1 MLSLESLDLISVVAW
16 QIYERI
22 VVLQELLWINLPLRW
37 DSKKKRATY
46 RTIPRCLPYILFAT
60 AQVPIYLGSFV
71 ILFRQVTPEYTD
83 PRFPTPGAFLIAF
96 GSLMN
101 VFITFGALSN
111 IYKRKEWCLCLNVVG
126 GARFSNSKIR
136 GKINW
141 LQKPI
146 LRKITPVD
154 ILAHGIVGFLLTLG
168 VCGVFIGLLQD
179 IDPIHYVFLDVPR
192 GTREWNILKYGVRPF
207 FWGNWSMYC
216 VLTFFHTVI
225 NIFFII
231 LHGCII
237 IPRAPKLSHRNAF
250 SVIPTSLSNLSIGQ
264 KLNLRLLE
272 AAYKEYRQFQIFI
285 RPAND
290 AMYIVVPDGLAG
302 LAVVSVACG
311 VISIRGSSL
320 LPIGMYLLY
329 PSVGIMCVVLIIIM
343 VPIACGVFENA
354 VNYKNYWLSRILRRE
369 ARQRLRAC
377 RPMGIAAGPFGYVQ
391 RSLPMELLNSI
402 VDNICSIIVTFSVDA
417 HGVTADLL

>member
-1 MLSLESLDLISVVAW
+1 MVSLEDLDLISVVAW
-16 QIYERI
+16 KIIERI
-22 VVLQELLWINLPLRW
+22 ATLQEFLWISLPLRW

-46 RTIPRCLPYILFAT
+46 RTIPRCLPYILFST
-60 AQVPIYLGSFV
+60 AQVPIYLYTFL
-71 ILFRQVTPEYTD
+71 ILYRQITPKYSD
-83 PRFPTPGAFLIAF
+83 PRFPIPGAFVIAF
-96 GSLMN
+96 SSLMN

-126 GARFSNSKIR
+126 GTRFSRSKNHT
-136 GKINW
+136 KTHL
-141 LQKPI
+141 LQKP
-146 LRKITPVD
+146 LFGKITPVD
-154 ILAHGIVGFLLTLG
+154 LLADGIVGFLLTLG
-168 VCGVFIGLLQD
+168 FSGVLIPLLQD
-179 IDPIHYVFLDVPR
+179 IDPIHYMFLDVPK

-216 VLTFFHTVI
+216 VLTFFHTVV

-237 IPRAPKLSHRNAF
+237 IPRAPKFSRQQPLNVMPASLANL
-250 SVIPTSLSNLSIGQ
+250 SVIQ
-264 KLNLRLLE
+264 RLNFRLLE

-311 VISIRGSSL
+311 VISIRGSTM

-329 PSVGIMCVVLIIIM
+329 PSVGIMNVVLIIIM

-354 VNYKNYWLSRILRRE
+354 VSYKKYWLARILRRE
-369 ARQRLRAC
+369 VRQRLRAC

-402 VDNICSIIVTFSVDA
+402 VDYICSIIVTFSFDA
-417 HGVTADLL
+417 QGVNPEI